1 MPHVEKRVTGQGQTR
16 WRIKGVGTFPTRR
29 EALEEWTARQQ
40 VRDDP
45 AAFTWAELADLFL
58 VEYERTRKWS
68 SYQTARYR
76 LNDFKDRFGDRTGPI
91 SRQEAERYAA
101 TRRIDEV
108 QVLMNWAVTQ
118 GLAERN
124 PFKGLTRRGPGRRDQ
139 DPPTAADVD
148 LLAST
153 AGSVYGPAERAFV
166 LTAAYSGLRKGE
178 LLGLEWTDL
187 DFDHNRI
194 RVRRRIYRGRV
205 DVPKSNRRRLSAL
218 LPEARAALQ
227 AMPRT
232 DRRVF
237 PWSAAS
243 LDGWWKTIRDVAGL
257 TTTVHELRHF
267 NGHHLYVTLDL
278 PSRVVAAHLG
288 HASPRMVEELY
299 GHFKV
304 GALEEIDRAVA
315 SPRVQPLRPVESP
328 QESHA
333 S

>member
-1 MPHVEKRVTGQGQTR
+1 MPHVEKRVTAGGKTR
-16 WRIKGVGTFPTRR
+16 WRIKGVGTFPTQR
-29 EALEEWTARQQ
+29 EALDAWVDAQSAR
-40 VRDDP
+40 DNP
-45 AAFTWAELADLFL
+45 ETLTWAELTDLFL
-58 VEYERTRKWS
+58 AEYERTRKWS

-76 LNDFKDRFGDRTGPI
+76 LADFKARFGDRTGSI
-91 SRQEAERYAA
+91 SRQEAELYAA

-108 QVLMNWAVTQ
+108 QVLMNWAVAQ
-118 GLAERN
+118 GFAERN
-124 PFKGLTRRGPGRRDQ
+124 PFKGLTRKSRGRRDQ
-139 DPPTAADVD
+139 DPPTIADVD
-148 LLAST
+148 QLAAK
-153 AGSVYGPAERAFV
+153 AGEIYGPAERSFV
-166 LTAAYSGLRKGE
+166 LFAAYSGLRKGE
-178 LLGLEWTDL
+178 LLGLEWADV
-187 DFDHNRI
+187 DFDANRI

-218 LPEARAALQ
+218 LPEARTAIQAA
-227 AMPRT
+227 PRT

-237 PWSAAS
+237 PWSAAK
-243 LDGWWKTIRDVAGL
+243 LDGWWSTVRDVAGV
-257 TTTVHELRHF
+257 TTTIHELRHF

-315 SPRVQPLRPVESP
+315 SPRVTPLRPVDAP

-333 S
+333 G